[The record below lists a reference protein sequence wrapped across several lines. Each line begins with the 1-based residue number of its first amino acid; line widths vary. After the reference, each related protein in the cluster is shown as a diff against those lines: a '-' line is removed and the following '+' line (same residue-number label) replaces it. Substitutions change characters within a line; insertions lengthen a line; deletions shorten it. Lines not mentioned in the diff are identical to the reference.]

1 LESQLFLLN
10 NIQNINL
17 KYSIKMTQRSKKT
30 NWLLISLVGILA
42 ILAVVAVIKG
52 SSKPKGKA
60 VTLTVAEKRTIK
72 ETVSASGKIFPE
84 TEVKISSDVSGE
96 IVELYVKEGD
106 SVVVGQ
112 ILAKINPDAYVSAVE
127 RGEASLNSSKA
138 QLSISRSQIESNRAQ
153 KEQITAQLENAR
165 TIHKRNEQL
174 KKDGVISQAELD
186 QSLATLRQLEANLRS
201 AEASIRGSQQNAEA
215 SEFSIK
221 GASAS
226 LKELK
231 TSLNRTTIKSPTSG
245 IVSKLS
251 VEKGERVVGTMQ
263 MTGTEMMRISNLN
276 TMEVQVDVS
285 ENDILKV
292 AVGDDVDIEVDAYI
306 GKKFKGKVTQIA
318 NSASNIASTSAA
330 SLNTDQ
336 VTNFVVKIRVDEKS
350 YQDIKS
356 DLIKYP
362 LRPGMSASVDIYTEE
377 VKDVVAVPIQC
388 VTVREKVDPNKKKL
402 DKKATGSSDNADSDI
417 NIEFDEVVFLMDAD
431 TAKMIKVETGIQ
443 DDEYIMIKSGVN
455 AGDNLISGPY
465 AEISKSLKSGD
476 KVRKKEEK
484 EDKKKE

>member
-1 LESQLFLLN
+1 MLN
-10 NIQNINL
+10 
-17 KYSIKMTQRSKKT
+17 SKKK
-30 NWLLISLVGILA
+30 NWLLFSLLGLLLVLA
-42 ILAVVAVIKG
+42 IVAVIKG
-52 SSKPKGKA
+52 SSKPKGTA
-60 VTLTVAEKRTIK
+60 VTFAEAETRTIK

-112 ILAKINPDAYVSAVE
+112 ILAKIDPDTYVSAVA

-138 QLSISRSQIESNRAQ
+138 QLAISKSQIESNKAQ
-153 KEQITAQLENAR
+153 KEQIQAQLEN
-165 TIHKRNEQL
+165 TLSVHKRNEQL
-174 KKDGVISQAELD
+174 KKDGIISQAELD
-186 QSLATLRQLEANLRS
+186 QSYATLKQQEANLRAS
-201 AEASIRGSQQNAEA
+201 EASIRSAEQNSKA

-226 LKELK
+226 LNELK

-251 VEKGERVVGTMQ
+251 VEKGERVVGTIQ

-276 TMEVQVDVS
+276 AMEVQVDVS

-292 AVGDDVDIEVDAYI
+292 TVGDEAEIEVDAYL
-306 GKKFKGKVTQIA
+306 GKKFRGNVTQIA

-350 YQDIKS
+350 YQDIKTS
-356 DLIKYP
+356 ILKYP
-362 LRPGMSASVDIYTEE
+362 LRPGMSASVDIYTSE
-377 VKDVVAVPIQC
+377 VNNVVAVPIQC
-388 VTVREKVDPNKKKL
+388 VTVREKIDPLKKKVE
-402 DKKATGSSDNADSDI
+402 KKVEEGQSDEVEAG
-417 NIEFDEVVFLMDAD
+417 EFNEVVFIMDAD
-431 TAKMIKVETGIQ
+431 TAKMVKVETGIQ
-443 DDEYIMIKSGVN
+443 DDEYIMIKSGITK
-455 AGDNLISGPY
+455 GDKVISGPY
-465 AEISKSLKSGD
+465 TEVSKALKSGMR
-476 KVRKKEEK
+476 VRKKEDK
-484 EDKKKE
+484 EDKTKTEKE

>member
-1 LESQLFLLN
+1 
-10 NIQNINL
+10 
-17 KYSIKMTQRSKKT
+17 
-30 NWLLISLVGILA
+30 
-42 ILAVVAVIKG
+42 
-52 SSKPKGKA
+52 
-60 VTLTVAEKRTIK
+60 
-72 ETVSASGKIFPE
+72 
-84 TEVKISSDVSGE
+84 
-96 IVELYVKEGD
+96 
-106 SVVVGQ
+106 
-112 ILAKINPDAYVSAVE
+112 
-127 RGEASLNSSKA
+127 
-138 QLSISRSQIESNRAQ
+138 
-153 KEQITAQLENAR
+153 
-165 TIHKRNEQL
+165 
-174 KKDGVISQAELD
+174 
-186 QSLATLRQLEANLRS
+186 
-201 AEASIRGSQQNAEA
+201 
-215 SEFSIK
+215 
-221 GASAS
+221 
-226 LKELK
+226 
-231 TSLNRTTIKSPTSG
+231 LNRTTIKSPTSG

-292 AVGDDVDIEVDAYI
+292 AVDDDVDIEVDAYI

-356 DLIKYP
+356 DLVKYP

-402 DKKATGSSDNADSDI
+402 DKKNTGSSGTADSDV